1 MQDDHPLVLSRPAV
15 QLSPEQ
21 QQVLDKVRSGHSVFF
36 TGSAG
41 TGKSVLLREIIDTL
55 KERGDTL
62 GITAST
68 GIAAVNIGGSTLHS
82 WAGIGLGDQPAK
94 RYIGKFFG
102 NEQSRKILDRWK
114 NVDTLIIDEVSMID
128 GSLFDK
134 LEHIAREV
142 RYNDHPFGG
151 IQLVLSGDFCQLP
164 PVSGRDKQGRQISPV
179 FAFDAN
185 TWDACVGSPVI
196 LTRVFRQKDQHFIDM
211 LNAMRFG
218 QINDKSAFTALSRKV
233 EYADGIEPTEL
244 YGTSFHIVRAFLAP
258 FSFSTR
264 SEVDNAN
271 TFRLGQLKTEAR
283 IYTAND
289 IPGTDSNGVR
299 VTPVQMARLLER
311 LVVPKKIH
319 LKVGAQVML
328 IKNLVQGEL
337 VNGSV
342 GQIVRFVTAQDAVSE
357 CAHIPGADRA
367 GGKPQLPQDDLAWPV
382 VRFIG
387 RQETV
392 IIPQEFTV
400 NNAEGGVEA
409 RRDQVPLIL
418 SWALSVHKSQG
429 QTLERVK
436 VDLKRTFEKGQAYVA
451 LSRATR
457 MDQLQVLNFDVS
469 KVVAHPRVLEW
480 YSKAHPPRAPDD
492 EVIELSDSDDI
503 TVDKVHRTSASTR
516 TEVIDLTKSDNQED
530 EEVAM
535 SWYHEVR

>member
-1 MQDDHPLVLSRPAV
+1 MPKSAKKYYAVAVGRDGPNIYDTWDECKMQTARYPAVFKSFPSRQQAEQWLANQIGIRDRKHPASGALTLSHQSGACPDQPGEIQDYRPLPDPEFRDAFPPDPAPFPRAGCSSHLEAMQDDHPLVLSRPAV

-244 YGTSFHIVRAFLAP
+244 
-258 FSFSTR
+258 FSTR

-319 LKVGAQVML
+319 LKVCKTFPQG
-328 IKNLVQGEL
+328 LV
-337 VNGSV
+337 
-342 GQIVRFVTAQDAVSE
+342 
-357 CAHIPGADRA
+357 
-367 GGKPQLPQDDLAWPV
+367 
-382 VRFIG
+382 
-387 RQETV
+387 
-392 IIPQEFTV
+392 
-400 NNAEGGVEA
+400 
-409 RRDQVPLIL
+409 
-418 SWALSVHKSQG
+418 
-429 QTLERVK
+429 
-436 VDLKRTFEKGQAYVA
+436 
-451 LSRATR
+451 
-457 MDQLQVLNFDVS
+457 
-469 KVVAHPRVLEW
+469 
-480 YSKAHPPRAPDD
+480 
-492 EVIELSDSDDI
+492 
-503 TVDKVHRTSASTR
+503 
-516 TEVIDLTKSDNQED
+516 
-530 EEVAM
+530 
-535 SWYHEVR
+535 